1 MDLILSFLY
10 GYSVIHIPFI
20 KKSIFSPM
28 TWVTVLTWNK
38 FLFASESIS
47 RLLFCS
53 TGLSLHV
60 PVLIDLV
67 TQTSYF
73 LISNSVKPPSSL
85 FFYRIFQALFEII
98 TIMETHCTDIVLQ
111 AKELLKIH
119 FKVWLLIM
127 TASSSL
133 YSSKVLKFLL
143 SLEEKKKIVNFWPY
157 HEN

>member
-60 PVLIDLV
+60 PVWIDLV
-67 TQTSYF
+67 TPTSYF
-73 LISNSVKPPSSL
+73 LISNSVKPPSPL

-98 TIMETHCTDIVLQ
+98 TIAE
-111 AKELLKIH
+111 
-119 FKVWLLIM
+119 
-127 TASSSL
+127 SL
-133 YSSKVLKFLL
+133 YRYSPKIKRNYLKYISKFDFWLWQNLLHYIPLKFSNSYLA
-143 SLEEKKKIVNFWPY
+143 
-157 HEN
+157 